1 MNQPFKKFIKTVL
14 FYTGLLALYRLAFC
28 RKSAVILAYHSVQ
41 PHKFSA
47 EDNFNVM
54 PQTFEKQMRYL
65 ASHYQVLPLAHVV
78 ALIKTGR
85 RIPHRTCVITFDDG
99 RRDNLEIA
107 LPILKELNL
116 AATFFV
122 ITSHADAPDDNYFGW
137 EEIQMSAR
145 HSIGIGSH
153 THTHQ
158 RLTKCPTEDVRAEL
172 SISRARIIAKVGD
185 SFVPFAYPFGDL
197 DQRVC
202 AEVRRSGY
210 DCAVSTRA
218 AFVHHGSDLF
228 ALPRIQIDQSSAET
242 LPLFATQLVHPPRQS

>member
-28 RKSAVILAYHSVQ
+28 RESAVILAYHSVR

-47 EDNFNVM
+47 EDNLNVL

-65 ASHYQVLPLAHVV
+65 ASHYQVLSLAEVISILK
-78 ALIKTGR
+78 AGR
-85 RIPHRTCVITFDDG
+85 RFRRRTVVLTFDDG
-99 RRDNLEIA
+99 RRDNVDVA
-107 LPILKELNL
+107 FPILKTFALP
-116 AATFFV
+116 ATFFV
-122 ITSHADAPDDNYFGW
+122 VTSRTDAPDENYFGW
-137 EEIQMSAR
+137 SDAQMLVRNRVA
-145 HSIGIGSH
+145 IGSH
-153 THTHQ
+153 TQSHK
-158 RLTKCPTEDVRAEL
+158 RLTKCSTEDVRAEL
-172 SISRARIIAKVGD
+172 CISRARIVEKVGD

-210 DCAVSTRA
+210 DCAVSTRS

-228 ALPRIQIDQSSAET
+228 ALPRIQIDHSSAET